1 MGGIMPNKRR
11 KLIIGSII
19 AVTLAVIFSTFAM
32 AAGPVNDNGFRYKGV
47 DCPNKVDCYPC
58 DGVCDNLCPREYC
71 PYDKV
76 CDRPCAQ
83 R

>member
-1 MGGIMPNKRR
+1 MLKKRPR
-11 KLIIGSII
+11 VTIVIVI
-19 AVTLAVIFSTFAM
+19 AVALAAILSTFAM
-32 AAGPVNDNGFRYKGV
+32 AAGPVNDNGLRYKGE
-47 DCPNKVDCYPC
+47 DCPNKVDCNPF
-58 DGVCDNLCPREYC
+58 DGVCNNICPQEYC

>member
-1 MGGIMPNKRR
+1 MLKKRP
-11 KLIIGSII
+11 KVIIGIVI
-19 AVTLAVIFSTFAM
+19 AVALAVILSTFAM
-32 AAGPVNDNGFRYKGV
+32 AAGPVNDNGLRYKGE
-47 DCPNKVDCYPC
+47 DCPYKADCYPC
-58 DGVCDNLCPREYC
+58 YGICDSSCPQEYC

>member
-1 MGGIMPNKRR
+1 MPAKRR
-11 KLIIGSII
+11 KLIIGIII
-19 AVTLAVIFSTFAM
+19 AVALAIGLSTFAM
-32 AAGPVNDNGFRYKGV
+32 AAGPINDNGFRFKGT
-47 DCPNKVDCYPC
+47 DCPNKINCYPC
-58 DGVCDNLCPREYC
+58 DNVCDNVCPQEYC

>member
-1 MGGIMPNKRR
+1 MLKKRPKVIVGIV
-11 KLIIGSII
+11 I
-19 AVTLAVIFSTFAM
+19 AVALAVILSTFAM
-32 AAGPVNDNGFRYKGV
+32 AVGPVNDNGLRYKGE
-47 DCPNKVDCYPC
+47 DYPNKADCYPC
-58 DGVCDNLCPREYC
+58 DGVCDSSCPQEYC

>member
-1 MGGIMPNKRR
+1 MLKKRPKVTIGIV
-11 KLIIGSII
+11 I
-19 AVTLAVIFSTFAM
+19 AVALAVILSTFAM
-32 AAGPVNDNGFRYKGV
+32 AAGPVNDNGLRYKGE
-47 DCPNKVDCYPC
+47 DCPNKVDCYPYDGIC
-58 DGVCDNLCPREYC
+58 DSSCPQEYC

>member
-1 MGGIMPNKRR
+1 MGGKMPNKRR
-11 KLIIGSII
+11 KLVIGSII
-19 AVTLAVIFSTFAM
+19 AVTLAVVLSTFAM
-32 AAGPVNDNGFRYKGV
+32 AAGPVNDNDFRYKGE

-58 DGVCDNLCPREYC
+58 DGVCNSSCPQEYC

>member
-1 MGGIMPNKRR
+1 MFKKRPEVIVGIV
-11 KLIIGSII
+11 I
-19 AVTLAVIFSTFAM
+19 AVALAVILSTFAM
-32 AAGPVNDNGFRYKGV
+32 AAGPVNDNGLRYKGE
-47 DCPNKVDCYPC
+47 DCPNKADCYPC
-58 DGVCDNLCPREYC
+58 DSSCPQEYC

>member
-1 MGGIMPNKRR
+1 MLKKRPKVTIGIV
-11 KLIIGSII
+11 I
-19 AVTLAVIFSTFAM
+19 AVALAVILSTFAM
-32 AAGPVNDNGFRYKGV
+32 AAGPVNDNDLRYKGE

-58 DGVCDNLCPREYC
+58 DGICDSSCPQEYC

-76 CDRPCAQ
+76 CDRPCAK